1 LFIPAAPRRIPN
13 HGRDVALADPHANG
27 KASGHGIACH
37 GQNFG
42 GYSLPPTPA
51 AAYRSAKPKGY
62 NAMETF
68 TPLSATIGGL
78 LIGLS
83 ATLLWLVN
91 GRTAGI
97 SNIAGGMYPVRQ
109 GDVLWRVLFLIG
121 LPVGG
126 WIGYAVG
133 PVLLSE
139 IPATVPV
146 IDLPVLWLVGAGL
159 LVGVGTRVGRGCT
172 SGHGVCGLSRFS
184 VRSVVAVAIFMA
196 TAAITVFVV
205 RHVI

>member
-1 LFIPAAPRRIPN
+1 
-13 HGRDVALADPHANG
+13 
-27 KASGHGIACH
+27 
-37 GQNFG
+37 
-42 GYSLPPTPA
+42 
-51 AAYRSAKPKGY
+51 
-62 NAMETF
+62 METF

-83 ATLLWLVN
+83 ATILWVVN

-97 SNIAGGMYPVRQ
+97 SNVAGGIYPIRR
-109 GDVLWRVLFLIG
+109 GDELWRIVFLIG

-126 WIGYAVG
+126 WLGYIVG
-133 PVLLSE
+133 PALLTE
-139 IPATVPV
+139 IPTS
-146 IDLPVLWLVGAGL
+146 LPTIELSTLWLVAAGL

-184 VRSVVAVAIFMA
+184 VRSVVAVATFMA

-205 RHVI
+205 RHVV

>member
-1 LFIPAAPRRIPN
+1 
-13 HGRDVALADPHANG
+13 
-27 KASGHGIACH
+27 
-37 GQNFG
+37 
-42 GYSLPPTPA
+42 
-51 AAYRSAKPKGY
+51 
-62 NAMETF
+62 METF

-83 ATLLWLVN
+83 ATILWVVN

-97 SNIAGGMYPVRQ
+97 SNIAGGIYPVRR
-109 GDVLWRVLFLIG
+109 GDELWRMVFLIG

-126 WIGYAVG
+126 WIGFIIG
-133 PVLLSE
+133 PAILTE
-139 IPATVPV
+139 IPATLPV
-146 IDLPVLWLVGAGL
+146 IELPMFWLVAAGL

-184 VRSVVAVAIFMA
+184 IRSVVAVGTFMA

-205 RHVI
+205 RHVLP

>member
-1 LFIPAAPRRIPN
+1 
-13 HGRDVALADPHANG
+13 
-27 KASGHGIACH
+27 
-37 GQNFG
+37 
-42 GYSLPPTPA
+42 
-51 AAYRSAKPKGY
+51 
-62 NAMETF
+62 METF

-83 ATLLWLVN
+83 ATILWVVN

-97 SNIAGGMYPVRQ
+97 SNIAGGIYPVRR
-109 GDVLWRVLFLIG
+109 GDELWRMVFLIG

-126 WIGYAVG
+126 WIGYVVG
-133 PVLLSE
+133 PAILPE
-139 IPATVPV
+139 IPATLPV
-146 IDLPVLWLVGAGL
+146 IELPMFWLVAAGL

-184 VRSVVAVAIFMA
+184 IRSVVAVGTFMA

-205 RHVI
+205 RHVLP